1 MKAIDTKSW
10 AEFKVGD
17 LFEKLD
23 LKCKKTD
30 FQKNNDLSKI
40 KTDEFNLPLVNA
52 KQGNNGIMYYGRE
65 EDWEYAEMTIDIVS
79 DGAVSA
85 GNVYPQP
92 HKTGILYNAYLI
104 KPLKKDIT
112 ENHLIF
118 LATVIE
124 SYVKQKYSY
133 ENKCIWKKLSLDKIQ
148 LPIDFTGQP
157 DWNYME
163 AFMEQIN
170 QQAQARLDEY
180 KEGKLEYTTLDSKIG
195 YTPVDT
201 KSWAE
206 FKVGDLFDINSSKK
220 IYHAINVTI
229 IPTQEDGYYS
239 YVVRQKSNNGIR
251 GYIQEDLESLNPANT
266 ISFAQDTAEM
276 FWQSQPY
283 FTGNKVKV
291 MSVKNQEL
299 TELISLFLISGLKRA
314 FSNFR
319 YISSYTVDNIKNVA
333 LKLPIQQIIDPDKT
347 YHPEGYIPDWDYM
360 EAFMKQI
367 NQQAQAKLDTLEKGK
382 A

>member
-30 FQKNNDLSKI
+30 FQKNTDLSKI

-52 KQGNNGIMYYGRE
+52 KHGNNGIMYYGRE
-65 EDWEYAEMTIDIVS
+65 DDWEYAKMTIDIVS

-92 HKTGILYNAYLI
+92 NKTGILYNAYLI
-104 KPLKKDIT
+104 KPFKKDIT
-112 ENHLIF
+112 ENQLIF

-124 SYVKQKYSY
+124 AYVKQKYSY

-148 LPIDFTGQP
+148 LPIDQTGQP

-163 AFMEQIN
+163 AFMEGIN
-170 QQAQARLDEY
+170 QQAQARLNEY
-180 KEGKLEYTTLDSKIG
+180 KEGKLEYTTLDTIG

-201 KSWAE
+201 ESWAE
-206 FKVGDLFDINSSKK
+206 FKVEKLFELLKTTRKVTKLNFSPEGKIPAYSSD
-220 IYHAINVTI
+220 T
-229 IPTQEDGYYS
+229 
-239 YVVRQKSNNGIR
+239 RNNGIL
-251 GYIQEDLESLNPANT
+251 GYIEGEPEYLVDDMNKTFLIFGDHTRSMNIAHESFSVMDN
-266 ISFAQDTAEM
+266 
-276 FWQSQPY
+276 
-283 FTGNKVKV
+283 VKV
-291 MSVKNQEL
+291 LKPKLEMSDEQLLFIITVWKNSIPNL
-299 TELISLFLISGLKRA
+299 GYSRHWNVAKNTNISLPVKP
-314 FSNFR
+314 
-319 YISSYTVDNIKNVA
+319 T
-333 LKLPIQQIIDPDKT
+333 IDPDKT

>member
-1 MKAIDTKSW
+1 MKPIDTKTW
-10 AEFKVGD
+10 KEFKISD
-17 LFEKLD
+17 LFEIENGKYVD
-23 LKCKKTD
+23 PKTLTID
-30 FQKNNDLSKI
+30 DNGSPYLRASIF
-40 KTDEFNLPLVNA
+40 
-52 KQGNNGIMYYGRE
+52 NNGQDVDKYTGEGFKTKPNIISWGKQSPFFSYHTKACYTGQGIYWFKFDKGQNVAHFICTVLQRVGKN
-65 EDWEYAEMTIDIVS
+65 YNYQNCLT
-79 DGAVSA
+79 GA
-85 GNVYPQP
+85 
-92 HKTGILYNAYLI
+92 K
-104 KPLKKDIT
+104 LKHET
-112 ENHLIF
+112 
-118 LATVIE
+118 
-124 SYVKQKYSY
+124 
-133 ENKCIWKKLSLDKIQ
+133 IQ
-148 LPIDFTGQP
+148 LPVDQTGQP
-157 DWNYME
+157 DWDYME

-201 KSWAE
+201 ESWAE